1 MRVGVIVA
9 SHGEFAR
16 AALGS
21 VEMVAG
27 PQQDVRALA
36 LTADKS
42 AETFEAEFAQAYA
55 ELKAECDLIVTICDI
70 HGGTPFN
77 VISRSILKGMDMVA
91 FTGLSLP
98 VLIELLLSRDQASDA
113 DEIRGLI
120 ETAHAQTLAEIKVEM
135 AQGSSDEDDL
145 DL

>member
-9 SHGEFAR
+9 SHGEFAK

-21 VEMVAG
+21 VEMIVG
-27 PQQDVRALA
+27 PQPDVRALA
-36 LTADKS
+36 LTPDKS
-42 AETFEAEFAQAYA
+42 VDAFEAEFVAAYD
-55 ELKAECDLIVTICDI
+55 ELAADCDQIVAICDI

-77 VISRSILKGMDMVA
+77 VISRSLLNGKSMVA

-98 VLIELLLSRDQASDA
+98 VLIELLLSRDQAADA
-113 DEIRGLI
+113 DAIRELI
-120 ETAHAQTLAEIKVEM
+120 QGAHEQTLGEIAVEM
-135 AQGSSDEDDL
+135 KDEDEGDDL

>member
-21 VEMVAG
+21 VRMIVG
-27 PQQDVRALA
+27 PQEDVRALA
-36 LTADKS
+36 LTPEKS
-42 AETFEAEFAQAYA
+42 IDAFEAEYVSAYD
-55 ELKAECDLIVTICDI
+55 ELAADCDIIVTLCDI

-77 VISRSILKGMDMVA
+77 VISRSILNGRQTLA

-98 VLIELLLSRDQASDA
+98 VLIELLLSRDQAESV
-113 DEIRGLI
+113 EELRQLI
-120 ETAHAQTLAEIKVEM
+120 ETAHAQTLGEIRVEM
-135 AQGSSDEDDL
+135 GSDDEDDL

>member
-27 PQQDVRALA
+27 PQEDVRALA

-42 AETFEAEFAQAYA
+42 AETFEGEFAQAYA
-55 ELKAECDLIVTICDI
+55 ELKADCDLIVANRMAAELED
-70 HGGTPFN
+70 
-77 VISRSILKGMDMVA
+77 VA
-91 FTGLSLP
+91 DRVYT
-98 VLIELLLSRDQASDA
+98 RDLWRKD
-113 DEIRGLI
+113 
-120 ETAHAQTLAEIKVEM
+120 
-135 AQGSSDEDDL
+135 
-145 DL
+145 

>member
-27 PQQDVRALA
+27 PQEDVRALA

-42 AETFEAEFAQAYA
+42 AEAFE
-55 ELKAECDLIVTICDI
+55 
-70 HGGTPFN
+70 
-77 VISRSILKGMDMVA
+77 
-91 FTGLSLP
+91 
-98 VLIELLLSRDQASDA
+98 
-113 DEIRGLI
+113 
-120 ETAHAQTLAEIKVEM
+120 
-135 AQGSSDEDDL
+135 
-145 DL
+145 